1 MHKEYI
7 VYHLSGKPFEVQGA
21 KLWIPPVNKQA
32 QATQMDK
39 GKAKKR
45 KPNKPSLSREF
56 EKIELPYDGI
66 TDRNTGIGKEME
78 KLAQWTGNDAAT
90 TGGDIYTNQYQ
101 AEVVGEEAVGGTTP
115 TPDQNVTENL
125 EKSVGLEIRDRA
137 FLRTYEMLEQRDN
150 RRWELDPQSS
160 EDYQERRD

>member
-1 MHKEYI
+1 
-7 VYHLSGKPFEVQGA
+7 
-21 KLWIPPVNKQA
+21 
-32 QATQMDK
+32 MDK
-39 GKAKKR
+39 GKAKIR
-45 KPNKPSLSREF
+45 KLNTPRSHISREF

-66 TDRNTGIGKEME
+66 TDRNTGIGKEVE
-78 KLAQWTGNDAAT
+78 KLVQWTGDDAAT
-90 TGGDIYTNQYQ
+90 TGGDIYSNQYQ

-125 EKSVGLEIRDRA
+125 EKAVGLEIDDRA
-137 FLRTYEMLEQRDN
+137 FLRTYEILEQRDD

>member
-1 MHKEYI
+1 
-7 VYHLSGKPFEVQGA
+7 
-21 KLWIPPVNKQA
+21 
-32 QATQMDK
+32 MDK

-45 KPNKPSLSREF
+45 KLKTPRSPISREF

-66 TDRNTGIGKEME
+66 TDRNTGIGKEVE
-78 KLAQWTGNDAAT
+78 KLVQWTGNDAAT
-90 TGGDIYTNQYQ
+90 TGGDIYSNQYQ

-125 EKSVGLEIRDRA
+125 EKAVGLEIDDRA
-137 FLRTYEMLEQRDN
+137 FLRTYEILEQRDD

-160 EDYQERRD
+160 EDYQERRT